1 MKKSKKVKIIV
12 GLFYSILILSFLF
25 FFFSKFSFSELTS
38 YEFIQKNREYL
49 YNLKS
54 SNLFFLSTIFLVLII
69 LWTLMLGFGSPVAFL
84 CGFVFGKFLGTFLT
98 VMGCATGATLLYL
111 FANYFFKDL
120 VKEKFLSRFGKL
132 EKKFKKNEL
141 TFFIIFRFVGGIPFA
156 VANILPVLFNVSIKN
171 YFLGTFLGILPQL
184 FILASIGSGLEGVI
198 EKNESAPSIVQL
210 LQSQEIYLPI
220 IGFFGLLVFILL
232 IKKYVIKF

>member
-1 MKKSKKVKIIV
+1 M
-12 GLFYSILILSFLF
+12 
-25 FFFSKFSFSELTS
+25 
-38 YEFIQKNREYL
+38 
-49 YNLKS
+49 
-54 SNLFFLSTIFLVLII
+54 
-69 LWTLMLGFGSPVAFL
+69 
-84 CGFVFGKFLGTFLT
+84 
-98 VMGCATGATLLYL
+98 
-111 FANYFFKDL
+111 
-120 VKEKFLSRFGKL
+120 
-132 EKKFKKNEL
+132 
-141 TFFIIFRFVGGIPFA
+141 
-156 VANILPVLFNVSIKN
+156 SIKN